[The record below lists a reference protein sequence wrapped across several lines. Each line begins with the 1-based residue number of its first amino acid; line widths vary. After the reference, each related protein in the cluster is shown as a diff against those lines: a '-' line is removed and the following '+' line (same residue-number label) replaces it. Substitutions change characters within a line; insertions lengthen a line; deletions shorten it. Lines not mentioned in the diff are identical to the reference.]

1 MDSPAPHSHAA
12 VPLPADEV
20 LHAIARAF
28 YDKVYA
34 HPWIGRF
41 FQGVDQARQELKLVR
56 FFHLSWHDPV
66 FAQIQG
72 QYLKEEHA
80 HMYITP
86 ALFDLRQELFAAAM
100 RELGHDEALVRAF
113 LAFNESWRP
122 YVVKGSVAEC
132 TDELTGRGIVEVP
145 PPA

>member
-1 MDSPAPHSHAA
+1 MESAAPRPPA

-41 FQGVDQARQELKLVR
+41 FEGVSQPRQELKLVR
-56 FFHLSWHDPV
+56 FFHLSWSAPLDDG
-66 FAQIQG
+66 FQG
-72 QYLKEEHA
+72 QYLRDEHA
-80 HMYITP
+80 HMYIP
-86 ALFDLRQELFAAAM
+86 AALFDVRQQLFAEAM

-113 LAFNESWRP
+113 LEFNERWRP
-122 YVVKGSVAEC
+122 YVVKRSIEEC
-132 TDELTGRGIVEVP
+132 SDAFTGTGIVEFP
-145 PPA
+145 RPA